1 MNYTISTSLIIGYVL
16 ILIFRT
22 ITIIQ
27 IFRHRNKYGTNL
39 IAFLNIAN
47 TFMAGILHSTF
58 FMFSVVIFISNDINI
73 LMWKISLVI
82 GFITLLITSIIYS
95 FFNEYKKI
103 KRFPFIYFTLL
114 FGLLIGALATPDS
127 ITLILNLNGPPP
139 PLFSII
145 NPSNINFKFNLVSSI
160 VGILFVLFIM
170 IYFLYSAAIIFN
182 KTKNKEESSPLL
194 LNTVVFSISI
204 MMLVLYISLQETI
217 YREMYII
224 ISWVS
229 SFAIDIMLIRKPEM
243 FFILPNRIYSVNIY
257 HKSGIVLYSYN
268 FDNTTDYKIESARWG
283 TILIGLN
290 HILSEFID
298 KTDKIDVIQTKKAD
312 IVVRYENNYGYAL
325 VVITNQ
331 KNDIIEDLMLDFS
344 KEFNSKYKNK
354 LLDIQDLN
362 RLIDIK
368 KFINIEKLVEKHFQL
383 YI

>member
-22 ITIIQ
+22 ITVIQ

-312 IVVRYENNYGYAL
+312 IVVRYENNHGYAL